1 MADFVSEFPQVL
13 TEILAGEGLSLS
25 AAARLVPPHRGSGAG
40 SDPSRTFRWIMTGL
54 KTRGGV
60 IVKLE
65 AIRTGGKWTTSRSA
79 LGRFFVALSD
89 AAAPIEVKKAV
100 AKKRSS
106 ASAKLQALG
115 C

>member
-1 MADFVSEFPQVL
+1 MADSISTIPQVL

-54 KTRGGV
+54 KARSGV
-60 IVKLE
+60 VVKLE

-79 LGRFFVALSD
+79 LGRFFIALT
-89 AAAPIEVKKAV
+89 AAPTPIDVKAAS
-100 AKKRSS
+100 AKKKSN